1 MLGYKTSL
9 IVNHRALALGINVSK
24 MGKLIEMV
32 GRLLPAALETDFPRH
47 QTLVLPL
54 LRYMTSHKLFYT
66 LSHLLILDENASS

>member
-1 MLGYKTSL
+1 
-9 IVNHRALALGINVSK
+9 

-66 LSHLLILDENASS
+66 LSHLLILDENFSSRGVDTGNRQDKKIGLQRQRPW